1 MARSGRTRAGQEF
14 MMTALPVASGA
25 QARRILITGGCGFI
39 GSNLAAHYLSQGH
52 HVTVLDNFSRRGAVS
67 NAAWLQQQGG
77 GRLQILLG
85 DVREERELYRAMR
98 GAGVVVH
105 LAAQVAVTSSVVDPR
120 HDFMVNALGGFNLL
134 EAARLYGD
142 DPIVLYASTNKVYG
156 ALDSLRLKESALRYA
171 LRDYSRGI
179 PEGYPLDLHSPYGC
193 SKGSADLYMLD
204 YARIFGLRTV
214 VFRQSCIYGP
224 RQFGVED
231 QGWVAHFTI
240 SAVLGRPITIYG
252 DGRQVRDI
260 LHVRDLIRAFDLAVE
275 RIDVSRGQAYN
286 LGGGPKNALS
296 LLELIYR
303 LEAGLDH
310 PIPLWFDEWRP
321 GDQRVYISDI
331 RKAERDL
338 GWEPQI
344 NVEQGLADLR
354 QWVEGNLG
362 LFEAPPLAMPVA
374 QAGGA
379 PARRTRSTI
388 KETVR

>member
-1 MARSGRTRAGQEF
+1 
-14 MMTALPVASGA
+14 
-25 QARRILITGGCGFI
+25 
-39 GSNLAAHYLSQGH
+39 
-52 HVTVLDNFSRRGAVS
+52 
-67 NAAWLQQQGG
+67 
-77 GRLQILLG
+77 
-85 DVREERELYRAMR
+85 
-98 GAGVVVH
+98 
-105 LAAQVAVTSSVVDPR
+105 
-120 HDFMVNALGGFNLL
+120 
-134 EAARLYGD
+134 
-142 DPIVLYASTNKVYG
+142 
-156 ALDSLRLKESALRYA
+156 LKECALRYA